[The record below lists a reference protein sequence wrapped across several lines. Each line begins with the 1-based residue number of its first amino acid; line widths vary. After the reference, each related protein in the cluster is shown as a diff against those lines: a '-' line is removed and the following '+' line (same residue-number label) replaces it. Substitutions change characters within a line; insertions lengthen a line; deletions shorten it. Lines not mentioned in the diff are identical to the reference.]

1 MGNLVGCKPPPA
13 AAAMFLEVKF
23 GGRRVEACGLYT
35 FFTLIE
41 LVLLDEAI
49 LVRELIVPPSLLLV
63 AEEGLEPEPVFLP
76 PLRWHDLVPQSLTL
90 RLPSSVATATEA
102 VFSTSAVAV
111 MKKKI
116 YRVRKLKIQDFKN
129 GCTFKGTRF
138 NSYFKV
144 ISLSYIFRKLI
155 TKTKALFVFQTDFSF
170 RLPCKIK
177 NRSC

>member
-41 LVLLDEAI
+41 LVLLVEAI

-90 RLPSSVATATEA
+90 RLPSSLATATEA

-111 MKKKI
+111 MKKK
-116 YRVRKLKIQDFKN
+116 KIIQGEK
-129 GCTFKGTRF
+129 TQ
-138 NSYFKV
+138 NSGFKV
-144 ISLSYIFRKLI
+144 IR
-155 TKTKALFVFQTDFSF
+155 
-170 RLPCKIK
+170 
-177 NRSC
+177 

>member
-49 LVRELIVPPSLLLV
+49 LVRELIVPPSLLL

-111 MKKKI
+111 MKKE
-116 YRVRKLKIQDFKN
+116 KN
-129 GCTFKGTRF
+129 HSG
-138 NSYFKV
+138 
-144 ISLSYIFRKLI
+144 
-155 TKTKALFVFQTDFSF
+155 
-170 RLPCKIK
+170 
-177 NRSC
+177 

>member
-1 MGNLVGCKPPPA
+1 M
-13 AAAMFLEVKF
+13 
-23 GGRRVEACGLYT
+23 EACGLYT

-41 LVLLDEAI
+41 LVLLVEAI

-111 MKKKI
+111 MKKK
-116 YRVRKLKIQDFKN
+116 KIIQGEK
-129 GCTFKGTRF
+129 TQ
-138 NSYFKV
+138 NSGFKV
-144 ISLSYIFRKLI
+144 II
-155 TKTKALFVFQTDFSF
+155 
-170 RLPCKIK
+170 
-177 NRSC
+177 

>member
-1 MGNLVGCKPPPA
+1 MLLKGCQLEVFIVCFRLLDHTFWPCLYNIAYFAYLMGNLVGCKPPPA

-41 LVLLDEAI
+41 LVLLVEAI

-90 RLPSSVATATEA
+90 RLPSSVAATEA

-111 MKKKI
+111 MKKEKI
-116 YRVRKLKIQDFKN
+116 VQGDQTQNSGFQMAVLLKLSGSIP
-129 GCTFKGTRF
+129 T
-138 NSYFKV
+138 SE
-144 ISLSYIFRKLI
+144 
-155 TKTKALFVFQTDFSF
+155 
-170 RLPCKIK
+170 
-177 NRSC
+177 